1 MTFNDDNQLKGRN
14 VRRNSPVGWALGAI
28 FMFAIIA
35 VVFFYNGRG
44 TEQTTADPN
53 KAPNVVTGSNTGN
66 K

>member
-1 MTFNDDNQLKGRN
+1 MTLHDDNQPKGRN
-14 VRRNSPVGWALGAI
+14 ARRSSPVGWALGAI
-28 FMFAIIA
+28 FLFAIIA
-35 VVFFYNGRG
+35 VVFLYNGRG